1 MMMQNNPMMAIYA
14 EMQKGADAITALERV
29 AAQYPQ
35 VFQREKIEMA
45 KTILGQRKK
54 PNFGQIV
61 QNMAKERGTTVEEV
75 VRSIG
80 VKF

>member
-14 EMQKGADAITALERV
+14 EMQKGADTITALERV
-29 AAQYPQ
+29 AAQYPK

-80 VKF
+80 LKI